1 MKKHALVIIG
11 LGLGGCAQLT
21 PPPQPQSVDPVEAH
35 VQHDNTALH
44 LSAPVMFEIMLA
56 EMLVQ
61 RGEVTQ
67 AHALLFELAQKKR
80 EVALM
85 ERVFE
90 LAMASYSVERIKQ
103 TVTLW
108 GELEPTAPT
117 PWRVGYLMALRE
129 GALDEALALWMRYR
143 EYSPLSLEDDLKN
156 AASQALQGTAAETGL
171 AFFEQLSQRY
181 PQTWAA
187 GYAYG
192 YAADQYGQPELAVSV
207 LETVVARN
215 DAPAEAYFALAN
227 LYVEHNLYAR
237 GLVQLN
243 AYVREHPEAWS
254 IQERYARM
262 EVKGGYYTE
271 AMARYQR
278 IVEANSQAYTSKL
291 SLALLQLETGQEAQA
306 KLLLS
311 ELVAIKGYE
320 DVSHYYLGL
329 IEQGQGATDKA
340 MAHLLEVRH
349 MSYFVDARLLIA
361 QIIYDRHGLDAAL
374 ASLDELELALDE
386 QRVKVLRAKAL
397 LSVQASQSEQAISF
411 YRQALAIDA
420 QPQISY
426 ALAMLLYEQGDMLGF
441 EQVLSAALVEHPDE
455 PDLLNALGY
464 LYVEQNRQLDQAAA
478 YLDRALALA
487 PDSYYILDSRA
498 WLAYRQGDLAL
509 AESLIKRAWS
519 MYQDETV
526 LVHMIQI
533 KWALGKRA
541 RAEALWQTY
550 HAQFKS
556 SAELQN
562 LLERLRQNP

>member
-1 MKKHALVIIG
+1 VKKQALVLIG
-11 LGLGGCAQLT
+11 LGLSGCAQLT
-21 PPPQPQSVDPVEAH
+21 PPSQLHSTDSVEVQTQPQQAAAH
-35 VQHDNTALH
+35 LN
-44 LSAPVMFEIMLA
+44 APVMFEIMLA

-61 RGEVTQ
+61 RGEVVQ
-67 AHALLFELAQKKR
+67 AHTLLFELAQKQR

-90 LAMASYSVERIKQ
+90 LAMASYSVARIKQ

-108 GELEPTAPT
+108 GELEPMAPT

-129 GALDEALALWMRYR
+129 GALDEALTLWMRYR
-143 EYSPLSLEDDLKN
+143 EHSPLSLEDDLKN
-156 AASQALQGTAAETGL
+156 AASQALQGTSPETGL
-171 AFFEQLSQRY
+171 AFFEQLVQRY

-192 YAADQYGQPELAVSV
+192 YAADQYGQPELAVSI
-207 LETVVARN
+207 LETVVARE
-215 DAPAEAYFALAN
+215 DAPDEAYFALAN
-227 LYVEHNLYAR
+227 LYVEHDLYAR

-243 AYVREHPEAWS
+243 AYVREHPDAWS

-262 EVKGGYYTE
+262 EVKGGYYAE

-278 IVEANSQAYTSKL
+278 IVEANPQAYTSKL
-291 SLALLQLETGQEAQA
+291 SLALLLLETGQERQA
-306 KLLLS
+306 KIFLM

-329 IEQGQGATDKA
+329 IEQGEGAPDKA
-340 MAHLLEVRH
+340 MAHLLEVKHR
-349 MSYFVDARLLIA
+349 SYFVDARLLIA
-361 QIIYDRHGLDAAL
+361 QIIYDQRGLETAL

-386 QRVKVLRAKAL
+386 QRLKVLRAKAL
-397 LSVQASQSEQAISF
+397 LSVQAGQSEQAIAF
-411 YRQALAIDA
+411 YRQALDIDA

-426 ALAMLLYEQGDMLGF
+426 ALAMLLYEQGDVLGV
-441 EQVLSAALVEHPDE
+441 EQVLSAALAEHPDE
-455 PDLLNALGY
+455 PDLLNSLGY
-464 LYVEQNRQLDQAAA
+464 LYVEQNRQLDLATA
-478 YLDRALALA
+478 YLDRALVLA

-498 WLAYRQGDLAL
+498 WLAYRQGDLSL
-509 AESLIKRAWS
+509 AESLIKRAWAL
-519 MYQDETV
+519 YQDETV

-550 HAQFKS
+550 HTQFKS
-556 SAELQN
+556 SSELQN
-562 LLERLRQNP
+562 LLKNLREKP